1 MNGSIVK
8 IKYDQNEGGLQIMA
22 EWGMNQPLAG
32 ENNAAQA
39 CISGIN
45 IGRAIREFV
54 L

>member
-1 MNGSIVK
+1 
-8 IKYDQNEGGLQIMA
+8 MA
-22 EWGMNQPLAG
+22 EWGLNQPLAG

-45 IGRAIREFV
+45 IMKAMREFV